1 MIASP
6 AERTYSVCAG
16 GRRAAVV
23 VVGRGTNGLFTAG
36 AGRTTGGLGGAS
48 ERCAVGVF
56 AVLGSGAFGANPWV
70 FARETVAGCGGYD
83 DDAKGV
89 ALRWTTVAGCG
100 GSAPTCRDP
109 GDWLR
114 RVMLAA
120 PDREAR
126 IIGSCE
132 TGPKFCA
139 AQLASD
145 SDGGRSTHKGRE
157 RACVRGTPSPQGA
170 GL

>member
-23 VVGRGTNGLFTAG
+23 VVVGRGTNGLFTAG
-36 AGRTTGGLGGAS
+36 AGRTTGCLAGAS
-48 ERCAVGVF
+48 ARCAVGVF
-56 AVLGSGAFGANPWV
+56 AVLGTGDFGASVWV
-70 FARETVAGCGGYD
+70 FVRATVAGCGGYD

-89 ALRWTTVAGCG
+89 VLRWTTVAGCG
-100 GSAPTCRDP
+100 GSAVACRDP
-109 GDWLR
+109 VDWFR

-126 IIGSCE
+126 
-132 TGPKFCA
+132 A
-139 AQLASD
+139 
-145 SDGGRSTHKGRE
+145 
-157 RACVRGTPSPQGA
+157 
-170 GL
+170 